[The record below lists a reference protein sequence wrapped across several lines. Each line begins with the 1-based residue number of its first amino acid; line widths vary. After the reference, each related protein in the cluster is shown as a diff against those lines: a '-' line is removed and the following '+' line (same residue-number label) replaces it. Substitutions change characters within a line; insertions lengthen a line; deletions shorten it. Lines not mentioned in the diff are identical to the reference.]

1 MFGNEGN
8 PFDALGNS
16 GIGSSSGDLMDKY
29 KNESSSTSSYGGS
42 TLFSGGE
49 NKQKSVFDTISSTGQ
64 SGSPFDALSMNK
76 ESEGSIMVQKGT
88 FLQEG
93 NIAHDL
99 NVRGQRYGQMSVTDK
114 MRGIQ
119 ANRLNID
126 SDSVALE
133 ESYADKSLDKRTMNG
148 LYNTTISDIYGDRAK
163 FEAYHGLITD
173 GMIEERE
180 HTQIDSDADIETKE
194 DRDSTLMG
202 GYKVKEVEQMLGFDQ
217 GEPNSEQKEIF
228 GQKEIILGIG
238 SNQHEES
245 VERLGD
251 KYKKED
257 KEDLKEKE
265 NVNIRALFTNENK
278 QSIYMEEEEEEEEEE
293 KKKISESKGSQGIYG
308 KEKEEEED
316 ELKKLK
322 IERLIAGGQGV
333 YGNIEI
339 EEKENDLI
347 VKIKEIIEKMS
358 SDKIAEI
365 IQRYDLKPEKD
376 HKDKLKLKIAR
387 EILQERS
394 LKEI

>member
-133 ESYADKSLDKRTMNG
+133 ESYADKS
-148 LYNTTISDIYGDRAK
+148 
-163 FEAYHGLITD
+163 
-173 GMIEERE
+173 
-180 HTQIDSDADIETKE
+180 
-194 DRDSTLMG
+194 
-202 GYKVKEVEQMLGFDQ
+202 
-217 GEPNSEQKEIF
+217 
-228 GQKEIILGIG
+228 
-238 SNQHEES
+238 
-245 VERLGD
+245 
-251 KYKKED
+251 
-257 KEDLKEKE
+257 
-265 NVNIRALFTNENK
+265 FTNENK